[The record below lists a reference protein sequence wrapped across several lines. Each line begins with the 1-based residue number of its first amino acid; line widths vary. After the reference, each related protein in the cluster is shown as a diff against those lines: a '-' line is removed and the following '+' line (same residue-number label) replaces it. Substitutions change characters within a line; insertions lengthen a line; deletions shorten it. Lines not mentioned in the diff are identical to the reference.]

1 MTAKNSDCA
10 DLWGRVMDKQERR
23 RQAAVRDKALEIV
36 EAQRRLDRAKYIN
49 DRDILVRLYGDRDTR
64 IAKCPVK
71 LCDADRPMMPEPANA
86 EPKAEPKE
94 DPTHSGFAEGVLV
107 GICTVMFV
115 ALMGVMAGVLF
126 MV

>member
-1 MTAKNSDCA
+1 MTVKNPDYA

-23 RQAAVRDKALEIV
+23 RKAAVRDKALEIV
-36 EAQRRLDRAKYIN
+36 EAQRRKDYNAYIS
-49 DRDILVRLYGDRDTR
+49 DVDTLVRLYGDRDTR

-71 LCDADRPMMPEPANA
+71 LYDAARPMIPEPAK
-86 EPKAEPKE
+86 EEPKE
-94 DPTHSGFAEGVLV
+94 PKEEPKRSGFAEGVLV
-107 GICTVMFV
+107 GICAVMFV

>member
-36 EAQRRLDRAKYIN
+36 EAQRRLDRVKYIN

-71 LCDADRPMMPEPANA
+71 LCDADHPKTLEPAKA
-86 EPKAEPKE
+86 KPKAKPKRN
-94 DPTHSGFAEGVLV
+94 GFAEGVLV